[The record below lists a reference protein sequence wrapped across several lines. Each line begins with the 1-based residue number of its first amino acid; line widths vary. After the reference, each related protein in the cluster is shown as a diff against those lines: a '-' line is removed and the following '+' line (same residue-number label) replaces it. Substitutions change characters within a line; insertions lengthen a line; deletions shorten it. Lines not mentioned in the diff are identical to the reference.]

1 MHGMLKTFTSVKIAA
16 DMIQRKCLYFYI
28 SFGTFQIYWNIWQ
41 KMNALII
48 INWKIKSCSLKKS
61 FALQVEFKAA
71 IFSIDVTRVLW
82 KELNFHFNDQLFG
95 IDIKLLLNYIP
106 FNSSCFLTIEY
117 NKVKNAPIQ
126 KIDDT
131 VLADTN
137 SRHYILS

>member
-1 MHGMLKTFTSVKIAA
+1 MSRYLLIWYKENV
-16 DMIQRKCLYFYI
+16 YI
-28 SFGTFQIYWNIWQ
+28 SIFPLALSKFIGIYDK